1 MKKATFIV
9 GLLLVIAV
17 LAACAVPV
25 TPEPTKPPAPAATSV
40 PAPAATTAPQP
51 TKAPEATKPPA
62 PTAAPVATGPKVL
75 RLARGTYPDI
85 IDPQKSSFGI
95 EIEVLKLCYEGITAI
110 DAKGNI
116 GPGAADKW
124 TPSADGKSMVFHIRE
139 GLKRADGTAMN
150 ASDYEYALKRV
161 VDPRVTGKQYADIVH
176 DVKGAGALIEK
187 EGAKLA
193 AADLDKL
200 FAGYGVKADD
210 AKRELTVSFEYPVGF
225 WHYIAYTW
233 VTYPTDKKASEASQD
248 AWWTKPEGH
257 KCNGP
262 YTIKT
267 IEEGKRIVYEANPN
281 YWRGKAKIDRI
292 EATYIQDEVQRFTAY
307 TKGEFDEVDV
317 TSATLA
323 QVEADAKLKA
333 EFYRYPAAITTMIA
347 FNNVIKPFNDK
358 NVRMAFS
365 QAFDREGWI
374 RDVSKGIGKP
384 YTRWI
389 PPGVPGAQPTVAG
402 APATDAAKA
411 VETLI
416 KNGYGTA
423 DGKKVDCAKLG
434 DLKITYAGTAA
445 NHARFQFVAGNFVRV
460 FNCPITLEPVE
471 STVMTALTKDP
482 KTNPQISRQGWIQD
496 YPHPQNWL
504 SVYWKCDAFAKRY
517 SYCNKD
523 LDTLMGK
530 ADQTLDFAAAVIL
543 YQDAEA
549 MLLGDVPGAPTN
561 YTENLYL
568 LKPYVIGPKDNQ
580 SSSDAEWI
588 GEWGPVHTYDVDLSK
603 VPDSYP
609 KK

>member
-1 MKKATFIV
+1 MKKATFII

-17 LAACAVPV
+17 LAACAAPV
-25 TPEPTKPPAPAATSV
+25 TPEPTKPPAPAATTA
-40 PAPAATTAPQP
+40 PAPAATKPPEP
-51 TKAPEATKPPA
+51 TKA
-62 PTAAPVATGPKVL
+62 AAPAGPKVL
-75 RLARGTYPDI
+75 RLARGTYPDV
-85 IDPQKSSFGI
+85 IDPQKSSYGI

-124 TPSADGKSMVFHIRE
+124 TSSADGKSMTFHIRE

-150 ASDYEYALKRV
+150 ASDYEYALKRT
-161 VDPRVTGKQYADIVH
+161 VDPRVTGKQYMDIVH
-176 DVKGAGALIEK
+176 DIKGSGALIDK
-187 EGAKLA
+187 EGAKLTA
-193 AADLDKL
+193 AELDKM
-200 FAGYGVKADD
+200 FADYGVKADD
-210 AKRELTVSFEYPVGF
+210 AKRELTVSFEYGIGF

-233 VTYPTDKKASEASQD
+233 VTYPTDKKSAEANQD

-281 YWRGKAKIDRI
+281 YWRGKPKIDRI
-292 EATYIQDEVQRFTAY
+292 EATYITDEVQRFTAY

-317 TSATLA
+317 TSATIA

-333 EFYRYPAAITTMIA
+333 EFYRYPAAITNMMA

-358 NVRMAFS
+358 NVRSAFS
-365 QAFDREGWI
+365 QALDREGWI
-374 RDVSKGIGKP
+374 RDVLKNIGKP

-389 PPGVPGAQPTVAG
+389 PPGVPGAQADKPG
-402 APATDAAKA
+402 APATDAKAA

-416 KNGYGTA
+416 KAGYGKA
-423 DGKKVDCAKLG
+423 DGKSVDCAKLG
-434 DLKITYAGTAA
+434 ELKITYAGTAQ
-445 NHARFQFVAGNFVRV
+445 NHARFQFLAGNFVRV
-460 FNCPITLEPVE
+460 FNCPLTLEPVE
-471 STVMTALTKDP
+471 ATVMTALTKDP

-523 LDTLMGK
+523 LDALMAK
-530 ADQTLDFAAAVIL
+530 ADQTLDFAAAIKF

-549 MLLGDVPGAPTN
+549 MLLADVPGAPLH
-561 YTENLYL
+561 YSEILYL
-568 LKPYVIGPKDNQ
+568 LKPYVIGPKDNT

-588 GEWGPVHTYDVDLSK
+588 GEWGPVHTYDIDLTK